1 MNDREMMDR
10 LAACVAFEGNMT
22 DAQKTLAMQIETTSA
37 SAFDAQQTKANLD
50 ARQNHVIVPPTA
62 DKNDLSVALKY
73 IDLITDPVFTIVL
86 HQDGVASAMSRQSVG
101 DIINPAETARFF
113 PTPPFAKRLNPP
125 KP

>member
-10 LAACVAFEGNMT
+10 LAACVAFEGKMT
-22 DAQKTLAMQIETTSA
+22 DAQKILALQIETTSA
-37 SAFDAQQTKANLD
+37 SAFDAQQSKANLD
-50 ARQNHVIVPPTA
+50 ARQNHVIVPRTA
-62 DKNDLSVALKY
+62 DKNDLAVALKY

-86 HQDGVASAMSRQSVG
+86 HHDGVASAMSRQPVG

-113 PTPPFAKRLNPP
+113 QTPPFAKRLNPP